1 MKMKIRFFRILLFF
15 LVFGA
20 YIPGIRAQQ
29 HKKITLSGYVYDA
42 KTRERLLDAEIYAPA
57 SGLGTT
63 TNRYGFYSLT
73 LPAVTDSVEIWA
85 SFTGYDLRKLKVP
98 AKTSH
103 LDIYLQPG
111 ETLSE
116 VVINARG
123 ATHQERR
130 AEMSKISL
138 NASELQ
144 AVPVI
149 LSEPDPIKV
158 LQKLPGIQPGN
169 EGMSGIF
176 VRGGSYD
183 QNLYLLDDV
192 PLYYINHLGGFVSTF
207 NPDAINKV
215 SIYKGDF
222 PARFGNRL
230 SSVLDVRMRDGNKRH
245 WKTYGTIGMLSWKI
259 GTEGPLVRDRT
270 SISLSARRMPYDL
283 LSRAISYLASQGES
297 SGGYTFY
304 DFNVKINHKLT
315 DRDQLSASWY
325 YGDDAVS
332 FSFHSGGD
340 KEKMRTG
347 WGNHMAALRWDRQWT
362 GKWFSSQILSYT
374 RYRLMNRYR
383 SWYDNHLDFD
393 WSYYS
398 GIRDLA
404 FKSNWQY
411 IAGPGSK
418 IYLGAGITHHTFR
431 PGALDLSSIDTDE
444 THQWGNY
451 RIRSMDGFVYG
462 EWKKTWTRRLKT
474 RFGFRLSDYILP
486 GRHYISPE
494 PRISVNYMLNDN
506 TSVKASY
513 ARMQQG
519 VHLLTSSG
527 AGMPIDLWMPSIDSV
542 PPSRAW
548 IAAIG
553 AAHTQAD
560 GRWEM
565 SLEMYYKRMH
575 DLIHYKPGASYI
587 NTAISDWARLVE
599 TQGVGNAYGIEWM
612 LRKRTGRL
620 TGWIAYTWAHSTRQ
634 FTNLNR
640 GQAFP
645 FRYDRRHV
653 LDIVGVYRISPK
665 LRFSFAWN
673 FSSGL
678 PVTLPVGQMVLPQE
692 IFPAHDPPAL
702 EMVQVYSDRN
712 RYRMEPYHRLDL
724 SLDYRVKK
732 TKVEYDWNLSVYN
745 AYNRHNPFFY
755 FVSEYNPVTDREDPG
770 VYKISLFPIIPSIG
784 LSFKF

>member
-1 MKMKIRFFRILLFF
+1 MKIHRSRLFLL
-15 LVFGA
+15 LLL
-20 YIPGIRAQQ
+20 IPAGTLQINAQQ
-29 HKKITLSGYVYDA
+29 GTKKITLSGYVYDA
-42 KTRERLLDAEIYAPA
+42 QTRERLLDAEIYAPA

-73 LPAVTDSVEIWA
+73 LPVKADSVEIWA
-85 SFTGYDLRKLKVP
+85 SFTGYEILKTKVP
-98 AKTSH
+98 ARTAR
-103 LDIYLQPG
+103 LDLYLQPG

-116 VVINARG
+116 VVIRAQG

-158 LQKLPGIQPGN
+158 LQKLPGIQPGS

-176 VRGGSYD
+176 VRGGSAD

-215 SIYKGDF
+215 DIYKGDF
-222 PARFGNRL
+222 PARFGDRL

-245 WKTYGTIGMLSWKI
+245 WKTYGTIGLLSWKI

-270 SISLSARRMPYDL
+270 AISVSARRMPYDL
-283 LSRAISYLASQGES
+283 ITRSISYIASEGETS
-297 SGGYTFY
+297 AGYTFY
-304 DFNVKINHKLT
+304 DLNLKINHKLT
-315 DRDQLSASWY
+315 DRDQLSLSWY

-332 FSFHSGGD
+332 VSFHAND
-340 KEKMRTG
+340 EKEKMRTG

-362 GKWFSSQILSYT
+362 GKWFSSQIFSYT
-374 RYRLMNRYR
+374 RYRLMNRFR
-383 SWYDNHLDFD
+383 TWDDNELIFD
-393 WSYYS
+393 WRYYS

-404 FKSNWQY
+404 FKSHWQY
-411 IAGPGSK
+411 TAKPESK
-418 IYLGAGITHHTFR
+418 FFLGAGITHHTFR
-431 PGALDLSSIDTDE
+431 PGALDFTDAEVNQSI
-444 THQWGNY
+444 QWGNY
-451 RIRSMDGFVYG
+451 RIRAVDGFLYG
-462 EWKKTWTRRLKT
+462 EWKKSWTRRLKT
-474 RFGFRLSDYILP
+474 RLGFRLSDYILP

-494 PRISVNYMLNDN
+494 PRISVNYMITGN

-513 ARMQQG
+513 SRMQQG

-548 IAAIG
+548 IAAVG

-560 GRWEM
+560 GRWEA
-565 SLEMYYKRMH
+565 SVEVYYKHMD
-575 DLIHYKPGASYI
+575 DLIHYKPGASYL
-587 NTAISDWARLVE
+587 NTAISDWDKLVE
-599 TQGVGNAYGIEWM
+599 TRGTGTAYGIEWM

-620 TGWIAYTWAHSTRQ
+620 TGWIAYTWARSDRQ
-634 FTNLNR
+634 FANLNQGR
-640 GQAFP
+640 PFP

-653 LDIVGVYRISPK
+653 LDIVGVYKISPK

-673 FSSGL
+673 YSSGL
-678 PVTLPVGQMVLPQE
+678 PVTLPVGQMVLPE
-692 IFPAHDPPAL
+692 DIFPGDDRTGGLA
-702 EMVQVYSDRN
+702 MVSVYSDRN
-712 RYRMEPYHRLDL
+712 RYRMEAYHRLDL
-724 SLDYRVKK
+724 GLDYHIKK
-732 TKVEYDWNLSVYN
+732 RKAEYNWNISVFN

-755 FVSEYNPVTDREDPG
+755 FISEYHPITGDHDPG
-770 VYKISLFPIIPSIG
+770 VYKMSLFPIIPSIG
-784 LSFKF
+784 FSFKF